1 MKKRYL
7 YSSIVSSVF
16 FVVLVLVLDFNIII
30 SILLSLVCYLGGIFL
45 FKEKDVRKYDA
56 NIIMHYCYLISKID
70 NYTNLV
76 KNKKLCKEIKDIST
90 KAERIIV
97 MLEQK
102 PDKVTQIYDG
112 FDYFL
117 PFTIRILDHYV
128 NLEKVENK
136 NKEEIK
142 FINDINETLDYLEKE
157 IDKMLE
163 NMNYTK
169 MLDINASIEVFRK
182 HSDKLEHR
190 IENREGSE
198 KDA

>member
-1 MKKRYL
+1 VKKRYL
-7 YSSIVSSVF
+7 YSAVVSSLLF
-16 FVVLVLVLDFNIII
+16 IILVLFLNFNIFI
-30 SILLSLVCYLGGIFL
+30 SIILVAVTYLGGIFL
-45 FKEKDVRKYDA
+45 FKEKDVRKYDP

-76 KNKKLCKEIKDIST
+76 KNKKLCKDIKDVST
-90 KAERIIV
+90 KAERIII

-117 PFTIRILDHYV
+117 PFTIRILEQYV
-128 NLEKVENK
+128 SLEQVEKK
-136 NKEEIK
+136 NKAEIK
-142 FINDINETLDYLEKE
+142 FIDEINETLDYIEKE

-182 HSDKLEHR
+182 HSDKLEQK
-190 IENREGSE
+190 ILNREEG
-198 KDA
+198 K

>member
-1 MKKRYL
+1 VKKRYL
-7 YSSIVSSVF
+7 YSAGVSSLLF
-16 FVVLVLVLDFNIII
+16 IILVLFLNFNIFI
-30 SILLSLVCYLGGIFL
+30 SIILVAVTYLGGIFL
-45 FKEKDVRKYDA
+45 FKEKDVRKYDP

-76 KNKKLCKEIKDIST
+76 KNKKLCKDIKDVST
-90 KAERIIV
+90 KAERIII

-117 PFTIRILDHYV
+117 PFTIRILEQYV
-128 NLEKVENK
+128 SLEQVEKK
-136 NKEEIK
+136 NKAEVK
-142 FINDINETLDYLEKE
+142 FIDEINETLDYIEKE

-182 HSDKLEHR
+182 HSDKLEQK
-190 IENREGSE
+190 ILNREEG
-198 KDA
+198 K

>member
-7 YSSIVSSVF
+7 YSSLVSSLLF
-16 FVVLVLVLDFNIII
+16 IVLVLFLNFNIII
-30 SILLSLVCYLGGIFL
+30 SIILSLVCYLGGIFL

-70 NYTNLV
+70 NYTRLV
-76 KNKKLCKEIKDIST
+76 KNKNVIKDIKDIST
-90 KAERIIV
+90 KAERIII

-128 NLEKVENK
+128 SLEKVENK
-136 NKEEIK
+136 NKEELK
-142 FINDINETLDYLEKE
+142 FINEINETLDYLEKE

-169 MLDINASIEVFRK
+169 MLDINASIEMFRK
-182 HSDKLEHR
+182 HSDKLEEKITSR
-190 IENREGSE
+190 KESE
-198 KDA
+198 

>member
-7 YSSIVSSVF
+7 YSAVVSSLLF
-16 FVVLVLVLDFNIII
+16 IVLVLFLNFNIFI
-30 SILLSLVCYLGGIFL
+30 SILLVAVTYLGGIFL
-45 FKEKDVRKYDA
+45 FKEKDVRKYDP

-76 KNKKLCKEIKDIST
+76 KNKKLCKDIKDVST
-90 KAERIIV
+90 KAERIII

-117 PFTIRILDHYV
+117 PFTIRILEQYV
-128 NLEKVENK
+128 SLEQVEKK
-136 NKEEIK
+136 NKAEIK
-142 FINDINETLDYLEKE
+142 FIDEINETLDYIEKE

-182 HSDKLEHR
+182 HSDKLEQK
-190 IENREGSE
+190 ILNREEG
-198 KDA
+198 K

>member
-7 YSSIVSSVF
+7 YSAVVSSLLF
-16 FVVLVLVLDFNIII
+16 IILVLFLNFNIFI
-30 SILLSLVCYLGGIFL
+30 SIILVAVTYLGGIFL
-45 FKEKDVRKYDA
+45 FKEKDVRKYDP

-76 KNKKLCKEIKDIST
+76 KNKKLCKDIKDVST
-90 KAERIIV
+90 KAERIII

-117 PFTIRILDHYV
+117 PFTIRILEQYV
-128 NLEKVENK
+128 SLEQVEKK
-136 NKEEIK
+136 NKAEIK
-142 FINDINETLDYLEKE
+142 FIDEINETLDYIEKE

-182 HSDKLEHR
+182 HSDKLEQK
-190 IENREGSE
+190 ILNREEG
-198 KDA
+198 K

>member
-7 YSSIVSSVF
+7 YSAGVSSLLF
-16 FVVLVLVLDFNIII
+16 IILVLFLNFNIFI
-30 SILLSLVCYLGGIFL
+30 SIILVAVTYLGGIFL
-45 FKEKDVRKYDA
+45 FKEKDVRKYDP

-76 KNKKLCKEIKDIST
+76 KNKKLCKDIKDVST
-90 KAERIIV
+90 KAERIII

-117 PFTIRILDHYV
+117 PFTIRILEQYV
-128 NLEKVENK
+128 SLEQVEKK
-136 NKEEIK
+136 NKAEIK
-142 FINDINETLDYLEKE
+142 FIDEINETLDYIEKE

-182 HSDKLEHR
+182 HSDKLEQK
-190 IENREGSE
+190 ILNREEG
-198 KDA
+198 K